1 VHPVVYLPLLLP
13 VVAAGSARRVAQRL
27 DPRVATWVLTVS
39 SVLLAAAS
47 GLVLA
52 ALAATALGQIRIVA
66 RAGDWSIRI
75 LRRHD
80 PVGPYQAAVAGLLLV
95 VAVGA
100 LVTVVVRRACA
111 LVDTARAARHLPGAG
126 SLTVLDDPAPHAY
139 TLPGRP
145 GRIVV
150 STGLLRALDP
160 AERKVLLAHER
171 AHLRYIHHA
180 FVTVAQL
187 AAATNPLLRPTA
199 KAVGYT
205 VERWADEHAAAVVGD
220 RALAARAIGKAA
232 LLAGLSTA
240 RRGPVPMRI
249 AALLSAPPR
258 RPVAWVAA
266 TAVVLVLATLAAA
279 QTARDVHAAFELA
292 ERPAVRAPLS

>member
-1 VHPVVYLPLLLP
+1 MHPVVYLPLLLP
-13 VVAAGSARRVAQRL
+13 VVAAASARRVADRL
-27 DPRVATWVLTVS
+27 DPRLATWVLTVS

-80 PVGPYQAAVAGLLLV
+80 PTGPYPAAVAGLLLV
-95 VAVGA
+95 IA
-100 LVTVVVRRACA
+100 LAALLTVVVRRAVA
-111 LVDTARAARHLPGAG
+111 LLDTARTARRLPGG
-126 SLTVLDDPAPHAY
+126 SLTVLADPAPHAY

-160 AERKVLLAHER
+160 AERKVLLAHEQ
-171 AHLRYIHHA
+171 AHLRYLHHA

-199 KAVGYT
+199 KAVAYA
-205 VERWADEHAAAVVGD
+205 VERWADEHAARVVGD
-220 RALAARAIGKAA
+220 RELAARALGKAA
-232 LLAGLSTA
+232 LLAG
-240 RRGPVPMRI
+240 RQQGPVPMRI

-258 RPVAWVAA
+258 RPVVWVAV
-266 TAVVLVLATLAAA
+266 TAVVLAVATLAAA

-292 ERPAVRAPLS
+292 ERPAVHNPLS